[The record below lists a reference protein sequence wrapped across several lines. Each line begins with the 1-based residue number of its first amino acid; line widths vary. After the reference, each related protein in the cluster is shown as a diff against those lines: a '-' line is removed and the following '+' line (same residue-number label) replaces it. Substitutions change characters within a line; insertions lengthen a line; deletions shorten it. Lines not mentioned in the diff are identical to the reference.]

1 MQFDLRK
8 FITAGTRPYHAEF
21 QCDLS
26 AYDYAGARIPQPVT
40 AVFDAQTD
48 GDEVQITL
56 RAKASVHGECAR
68 CLDPVTREETVD
80 TEWIVKERDLDD
92 PDFDLPLD
100 EKGHLDVDEWL
111 NQEFMFQ
118 IPTVLLCSPDC
129 AGLCPQ
135 CGKKKAEC
143 TCPPA
148 DNPIMQSFSVI
159 YLHMIMPGQGSR
171 SRSPLFL
178 KRRRTATRSG

>member
-8 FITAGTRPYHAEF
+8 FITAGAKPYHAEF

-68 CLDPVTREETVD
+68 CLDPAIREETVD

-148 DNPIMQSFSVI
+148 EQTDAPVDTRLAI
-159 YLHMIMPGQGSR
+159 
-171 SRSPLFL
+171 L
-178 KRRRTATRSG
+178 KSLLNR

>member
-68 CLDPVTREETVD
+68 CLDPVTREET
-80 TEWIVKERDLDD
+80 ER
-92 PDFDLPLD
+92 
-100 EKGHLDVDEWL
+100 
-111 NQEFMFQ
+111 NQRN
-118 IPTVLLCSPDC
+118 LL
-129 AGLCPQ
+129 
-135 CGKKKAEC
+135 
-143 TCPPA
+143 
-148 DNPIMQSFSVI
+148 
-159 YLHMIMPGQGSR
+159 
-171 SRSPLFL
+171 
-178 KRRRTATRSG
+178 

>member
-1 MQFDLRK
+1 MLTKGCFGAILTKQPFQRCTMQFDLRK

-26 AYDYAGARIPQPVT
+26 AYDYAGARISQPVT

-80 TEWIVKERDLDD
+80 TDAGRRHHHGSAAEFAARDRRS
-92 PDFDLPLD
+92 
-100 EKGHLDVDEWL
+100 GAHHLR
-111 NQEFMFQ
+111 
-118 IPTVLLCSPDC
+118 PT
-129 AGLCPQ
+129 PQ
-135 CGKKKAEC
+135 S
-143 TCPPA
+143 PPA
-148 DNPIMQSFSVI
+148 HLP
-159 YLHMIMPGQGSR
+159 
-171 SRSPLFL
+171 
-178 KRRRTATRSG
+178 RRLTTKTTTKGTGTFVVVLPSLIGF